1 MDYKKIKTNQEAIT
15 RDVDNFNN
23 MTGNL
28 YESVVIL
35 SKRAN
40 QISLALRQE
49 LMNKISSLAPPQ
61 SAVGEGFIEEVFENR
76 EQIEIAHQYEQL
88 PKATLMAIQEFLD
101 DDLRFRR
108 MDEEEKLK

>member
-15 RDVDNFNN
+15 RDVDRFND

-40 QISLALRQE
+40 QISLSIGQE
-49 LMNKISSLAPPQ
+49 LRNKLQNITPLAQ
-61 SAVGEGFIEEVFENR
+61 SGDGFIEEVYDNR
-76 EQIEIAHQYEQL
+76 EQIETARQYEQL
-88 PKATLMAIQEFLD
+88 PKATLMAVQEFLD
-101 DDLRFRR
+101 GDLRFRR
-108 MDEEEKLK
+108 MDEEEASK